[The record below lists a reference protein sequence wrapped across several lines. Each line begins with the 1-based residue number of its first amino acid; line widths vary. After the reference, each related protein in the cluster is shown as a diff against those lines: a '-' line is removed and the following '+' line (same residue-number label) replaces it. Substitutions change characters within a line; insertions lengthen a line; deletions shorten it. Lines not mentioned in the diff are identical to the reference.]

1 MFAAENF
8 GALTASGEW
17 NGQFGR
23 YPPALDETLAQAK
36 NFQQLEDFNLKRCAT
51 WTLLRLACHLRH
63 LTLLRS
69 LLPFSSVLRFLSRT
83 VLVPF
88 FPVPFERGA
97 FVVRRKKKGS

>member
-1 MFAAENF
+1 MVCSAFRDLLSGPGSESSRVSCLRQESKVFAAENF

-51 WTLLRLACHLRH
+51 
-63 LTLLRS
+63 
-69 LLPFSSVLRFLSRT
+69 
-83 VLVPF
+83 
-88 FPVPFERGA
+88 
-97 FVVRRKKKGS
+97 